1 MSNPEKNERPLG
13 EIVED
18 TTPSSIPVGKEY
30 TGEYVSLHP
39 VDPERD
45 VDELFH
51 NSHGSDE
58 KVRIW
63 TYMPY
68 GPFAGIDEM
77 RGWLTGCKA
86 SSDMIFFTVLSKS
99 LNQRVGMMSILNIN
113 QKMKTLELGNIWYAP
128 VVHLTRVNTEVIYL
142 MLQEAFEV
150 LKYRRV
156 EWKCDALN
164 ARSRTAAQR
173 LGFSFEGIFRQH
185 FIIKGRN
192 RDTAWFAMTDRDWPD
207 IKSNMKQWLYTGD
220 GHTSLTVLNKWL
232 LQPTC
237 REI

>member
-1 MSNPEKNERPLG
+1 
-13 EIVED
+13 
-18 TTPSSIPVGKEY
+18 
-30 TGEYVSLHP
+30 
-39 VDPERD
+39 
-45 VDELFH
+45 
-51 NSHGSDE
+51 
-58 KVRIW
+58 
-63 TYMPY
+63 
-68 GPFAGIDEM
+68 
-77 RGWLTGCKA
+77 
-86 SSDMIFFTVLSKS
+86 
-99 LNQRVGMMSILNIN
+99 
-113 QKMKTLELGNIWYAP
+113 
-128 VVHLTRVNTEVIYL
+128 

-192 RDTAWFAMTDRDWPD
+192 RDTAWFAMTDKDWPG
-207 IKSNMKQWLYTGD
+207 IKANMKQWLYAGE
-220 GHTSLTVLNKWL
+220 GRISLRALNKNL

>member
-1 MSNPEKNERPLG
+1 MSNPETDTRPVG

-18 TTPSSIPVGKEY
+18 ATPSPIPAKKEY

-39 VDPERD
+39 VDPSGD
-45 VDELFH
+45 VDELFQ

-58 KVRIW
+58 KERIW

-68 GPFAGIDEM
+68 GPFTGKDEM
-77 RGWLTGCKA
+77 RDWLAGCKT
-86 SSDMIFFTVLSKS
+86 STSMIFFTVTARK
-99 LNQRVGMMSILNIN
+99 LNQRVGMMSILNIIPP
-113 QKMKTLELGNIWYAP
+113 MKTLELGNIWYAP
-128 VVHLTRVNTEVIYL
+128 VVHFSRVNTEVVYL
-142 MLQEAFEV
+142 MLQEAFDA

-185 FIIKGRN
+185 FIIKNRN
-192 RDTAWFAMTDRDWPD
+192 RDTAWFAMTDKDWPG
-207 IKSNMKQWLYTGD
+207 IKANMKQWLYAGES
-220 GHTSLTVLNKWL
+220 GISLTALNKKL

-237 REI
+237 REV